1 MHSKGVHR
9 NGEGPKERNDER
21 SLSNESDTGS
31 RRALVCCLLPE
42 KASRKRESPPWT
54 KAKISDEDLL
64 VEIRAEILNS
74 VFTDEGYKKI
84 WKRMRKR
91 GIKASGRRVNQ
102 LMRDNNLLSVT
113 RPKPDIKVN
122 EHTGTITTEMPNRM
136 WGTDGKKFYTMQEGW
151 CWFFGVIDHFND
163 EIMAWYSA
171 KKGDRFAAMEP
182 LKMAVQKTFGNLDRD
197 VCIDIGLFLRTDH
210 GSQYDSNDFQKEL
223 KFLGL
228 VYSPAFVRSPE
239 CNGIIERFHRTLD
252 EQVFDKQVF
261 ESLEQARLAIAKF
274 IEDYNR
280 EWLLHRLGLTS
291 PLGYRHDFEKG
302 KNDAA

>member
-1 MHSKGVHR
+1 MKVQKSETMKEVFPMNRILAVAELSSAAYYRKKPAGKEKVR
-9 NGEGPKERNDER
+9 RGPK
-21 SLSNESDTGS
+21 
-31 RRALVCCLLPE
+31 P
-42 KASRKRESPPWT
+42 
-54 KAKISDEDLL
+54 KISDEELL

-113 RPKPDIKVN
+113 RPKPDRKVN
-122 EHTGTITTEMPNRM
+122 EHTGTITTELPNRM
-136 WGTDGKKFYTMQEGW
+136 WGTDGKKFYTMQDGW

-182 LKMAVQKTFGNLDRD
+182 LKMAVRKTFGNLDQD
-197 VCIDIGLFLRTDH
+197 VCTGIGLFLRTDH

-239 CNGIIERFHRTLD
+239 CNGIIERFHRTLN

-291 PLGYRHDFEKG
+291 PLEYRQNFEG
-302 KNDAA
+302 GGNDAA

>member
-1 MHSKGVHR
+1 MKVEKSETMKEVFPMNRILSIAGLSSAAYYRKKPAGKEKVR
-9 NGEGPKERNDER
+9 RGPK
-21 SLSNESDTGS
+21 
-31 RRALVCCLLPE
+31 P
-42 KASRKRESPPWT
+42 
-54 KAKISDEDLL
+54 KISDEDLL

-113 RPKPDIKVN
+113 RPKPDRKVN
-122 EHTGTITTEMPNRM
+122 EHTGTITTELPNRM
-136 WGTDGKKFYTMQEGW
+136 WGTDGKKFYTMQDGW

-182 LKMAVQKTFGNLDRD
+182 LKMAVRKTFGNLDQD
-197 VCIDIGLFLRTDH
+197 VCTGIGLFLRTDH

-239 CNGIIERFHRTLD
+239 CNGIIERFHRTLN

-291 PLGYRHDFEKG
+291 PLEYRQNFEG
-302 KNDAA
+302 GGNDAA